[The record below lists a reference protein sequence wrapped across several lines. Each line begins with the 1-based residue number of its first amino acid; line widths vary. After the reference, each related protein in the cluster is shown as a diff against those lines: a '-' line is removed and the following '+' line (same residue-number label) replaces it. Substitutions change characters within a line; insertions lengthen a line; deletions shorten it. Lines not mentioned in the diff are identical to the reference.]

1 MKHDFLTESSI
12 NLLDTIFDGV
22 YIVDRDRKILFWN
35 EAAEQLTGYSKEEV
49 IGRHCRDDIFNHI
62 DENGNLLCQGRCPIL
77 KVLKSG
83 KSSSEKV
90 YPLSK
95 IGRRFP
101 VQTNISAI
109 RDSSGEIIAAIEVFR
124 DISIEEDHRILQE
137 KFQNFIKKYVSTATL
152 EEVEK
157 LITSNIATNVKQRD
171 LSILYLD
178 VVGFTTFTEKNSS
191 EEAVHMLN
199 DLFGVCDVI
208 TRETL
213 GDIDKF
219 VGDALMAT
227 FVDANDAVKAADK
240 ILNHAL
246 PELNRQ
252 RIENGKDE
260 IHIRVGINSGIVLQG
275 NIGTK
280 DRSDL
285 TVIGDVVNTAA
296 RIEHAADA
304 DHLFISESTVARLDE
319 NTFSRFEEAGTI
331 KLKGKSETIK
341 VYRLAGV
348 L

>member
-1 MKHDFLTESSI
+1 MNFDFLSENAI
-12 NLLDTIFDGV
+12 HLLDTIFDGV
-22 YIVDRDRKILFWN
+22 YIVDRDRRILFWN
-35 EAAEQLTGYSKEEV
+35 KAAEKLTGFSKEEV
-49 IGRHCRDDIFNHI
+49 TGRFCRDDLLNHI
-62 DENGNLLCQGRCPIL
+62 DENGNLLCKGKCPIL

-83 KSSSEKV
+83 ESRSEKV
-90 YPLSK
+90 YPLHK

-109 RDSSGEIIAAIEVFR
+109 KNKDGDVIAVIEVFR

-137 KFQNFIKKYVSTATL
+137 KFQNLIKKYVSSATI
-152 EEVEK
+152 EEVES
-157 LITSNIATNVKQRD
+157 LISNNITHNVKHRD

-178 VVGFTTFTEKNSS
+178 VVGFTTFTERNSS

-227 FVDANDAVKAADK
+227 FVDADDAVRAADK
-240 ILNHAL
+240 ILNFAL

-252 RIENGKDE
+252 REESGKE
-260 IHIRVGINSGIVLQG
+260 KIHIRIGINSGIVLQG

-285 TVIGDVVNTAA
+285 TVIGDVVNTAS
-296 RIEHAADA
+296 RIEHAAEP
-304 DHLFISESTVARLDE
+304 DHLFISESTFSRLDKE
-319 NTFSRFEEAGTI
+319 MFSKFEPAGTI

-341 VYRLAGV
+341 VYRLRNHD
-348 L
+348 

>member
-1 MKHDFLTESSI
+1 MKYEFLTESAI

-22 YIVDRDRKILFWN
+22 YIVDNDRRILFWN
-35 EAAEQLTGYSKEEV
+35 KAAEKLTGFTKDDV
-49 IGRHCRDDIFNHI
+49 IGKHCRDDVLNHI
-62 DENGNLLCQGRCPIL
+62 DENGNLLCKGKCPIL
-77 KVLKSG
+77 KVFKSG
-83 KSSSEKV
+83 ESRSEKV

-95 IGRRFP
+95 TGRRFP

-109 RDSSGEIIAAIEVFR
+109 EDSKGEIVAAIEVFR
-124 DISIEEDHRILQE
+124 DISIVEDHRILQE
-137 KFQNFIKKYVSTATL
+137 KFQNLIKKYVSTATL
-152 EEVEK
+152 REVET
-157 LITSNIATNVKQRD
+157 LISSNITTNVKQRD

-191 EEAVHMLN
+191 EDAVHMLN

-208 TRETL
+208 TRESL

-240 ILNHAL
+240 ILNQAL

-252 RIENGKDE
+252 RNENGKDV
-260 IHIRVGINSGIVLQG
+260 INIRVGINSGIVLQG

-296 RIEHAADA
+296 RIEHAAEPDN
-304 DHLFISESTVARLDE
+304 LFISESTAARLE
-319 NTFSRFEEAGTI
+319 ETVLSKFEPAGTI
-331 KLKGKSETIK
+331 KLKGKSEIIK
-341 VYRLAGV
+341 VFRLV
-348 L
+348 K